1 MTNEMK
7 EASAL
12 GARTA
17 RACESCL
24 KVRARWY
31 CAADDAFLCHGCDNM
46 VHSANQLASRHERVK
61 LQTAS
66 SKVNYSV
73 TPKVAWHSGFTR
85 KARTPRSNNKHS
97 SLQQQ
102 QQQQK
107 PLYEEQG
114 EEEEVFFNNT
124 IISVQPLVPEL
135 GSEEPL
141 LNDETEEQLL
151 CRVPVFDAE
160 LCSIYNEVKDEVNVA
175 GGEVAFDLE
184 NFSSEFLPTDMD
196 LAEFSAD
203 VESLL
208 GNGVDEDSPVK
219 KGSELVLL
227 DCKEEGDDE
236 MDACVNGIGAN
247 KDAMVKV
254 KDEEE
259 LDADDDTACHL
270 DSILDM
276 NSEAFNWNIAESES
290 PAQAQEDEVSK
301 VGTNK
306 KDIFLRLNYEE
317 VITAWASQGSPWT
330 TGTPPKFFNSDD
342 CWLDLFSYSIIAGLI
357 YIWLKEEGCVA
368 SSVTDVKFVDIPEII
383 RRAEMCYAFGNQCK
397 GSNGGGVQCYYGEVR
412 SLRVHADGGR
422 EARVSRYREKRRT
435 RLFAKKIRYEV
446 RKLNAEKRPRMKGRF
461 VKSVPLLEP
470 LLCQLNYQSSPLT

>member
-102 QQQQK
+102 QQK
-107 PLYEEQG
+107 PLHEEQG

-342 CWLDLFSYSIIAGLI
+342 CWLDL
-357 YIWLKEEGCVA
+357 
-368 SSVTDVKFVDIPEII
+368 
-383 RRAEMCYAFGNQCK
+383 

>member
-1 MTNEMK
+1 MK

-31 CAADDAFLCHGCDNM
+31 CAADDAFLCRGCDTM

-73 TPKVAWHSGFTR
+73 TPHDSNKVAWHSGFTR
-85 KARTPRSNNKHS
+85 KARTPRHKHS
-97 SLQQQ
+97 SVQQQ
-102 QQQQK
+102 LQH
-107 PLYEEQG
+107 EQ
-114 EEEEVFFNNT
+114 EEVFFNNT
-124 IISVQPLVPEL
+124 ISSLPLVPEL

-141 LNDETEEQLL
+141 LNDESEEQLL

-160 LCSIYNEVKDEVNVA
+160 E
-175 GGEVAFDLE
+175 AFDLE
-184 NFSSEFLPTDMD
+184 FLPSDMD
-196 LAEFSAD
+196 LADFAAD
-203 VESLL
+203 VENLL
-208 GNGVDEDSPVK
+208 GNGAGEDSCEHM
-219 KGSELVLL
+219 KGSELLL
-227 DCKEEGDDE
+227 KEEEGDE
-236 MDACVNGIGAN
+236 MDACVNGLIGA

-259 LDADDDTACHL
+259 LDGDDTACH
-270 DSILDM
+270 ILDM
-276 NSEAFNWNIAESES
+276 DSEAFNWNINAESES
-290 PAQAQEDEVSK
+290 HAQEQEEEVSK
-301 VGTNK
+301 VGINNK

-330 TGTPPKFFNSDD
+330 TGTPPKFNSDD
-342 CWLDLFSYSIIAGLI
+342 CWPDVLG
-357 YIWLKEEGCVA
+357 
-368 SSVTDVKFVDIPEII
+368 SSGVDVQF
-383 RRAEMCYAFGNQCK
+383 R
-397 GSNGGGVQCYYGEVR
+397 YGELR
-412 SLRVHADGGR
+412 SLMGHRDGGR

-461 VKSVPLLEP
+461 VKRTSFVGATALP
-470 LLCQLNYQSSPLT
+470 PLTSK